1 MLRCE
6 PYFPPVSALD
16 SIGVDERP
24 TAFFTTF
31 ECGIIARYVRNT
43 EVSVFPG
50 LNTAGL
56 KEFFRIKIGEALL
69 TEVDIIYKSQPKL
82 CCRGEEIVGFFD
94 GLKWVGFGGLIHN

>member
-24 TAFFTTF
+24 TAFVTAF
-31 ECGIIARYVRNT
+31 ECGIIARHLRNT

-69 TEVDIIYKSQPKL
+69 TEVDIIYKSQPKF
-82 CCRGEEIVGFFD
+82 CSRGEKIIGFFD
-94 GLKWVGFGGLIHN
+94 CLKWVGLGGFIYH